1 MKRPTSQPQSATK
14 LSDHIRELQKR
25 ILVSVIALM
34 GAGVL
39 VYFFYEPLLNI
50 LRSPLGAPL
59 YYTSPA
65 GNFAFIMKI
74 CFMGGLAIAMPVLTY
89 NLVMFVR
96 PAFVEALTKKRIY
109 TTAALSSVLAI
120 VGAVFGFT
128 CILPG
133 TLHFFGGY
141 QVGGLSALI
150 SADSYLNFV
159 INIIIT
165 FVLVFQLPLLIGFID
180 LIKPLTPKKLFGYE
194 KWVILG
200 SLIISLVVPFS
211 YDLVTSLLVA
221 LPIVVLFNLSIVI
234 VSIRHAGI
242 RRSERRARRAT
253 LDLSLTTES
262 TLSLSDLLFEDLT
275 GEIITNSPIA
285 TAHVNLT
292 RRAGMDIAPTNAPPS
307 PIEPAEWYRLKHQP
321 IPLGNHVHLISDFSR
336 APKTNRVLT
345 SQ

>member
-1 MKRPTSQPQSATK
+1 
-14 LSDHIRELQKR
+14 
-25 ILVSVIALM
+25 
-34 GAGVL
+34 
-39 VYFFYEPLLNI
+39 
-50 LRSPLGAPL
+50 
-59 YYTSPA
+59 
-65 GNFAFIMKI
+65 
-74 CFMGGLAIAMPVLTY
+74 
-89 NLVMFVR
+89 
-96 PAFVEALTKKRIY
+96 
-109 TTAALSSVLAI
+109 
-120 VGAVFGFT
+120 VFGFT

-242 RRSERRARRAT
+242 RRSERRVRRVA
-253 LDLSLTTES
+253 LDLSLMTES

-275 GEIITNSPIA
+275 SETITNNPIA

-292 RRAGMDIAPTNAPPS
+292 RRAGMDIAPTNTPPV
-307 PIEPAEWYRLKHQP
+307 PVEPAEWYRQKHQP
-321 IPLGNHVHLISDFSR
+321 VPLSNHVHLISDFNR
-336 APKTNRVLT
+336 VPKTSRVLT